1 MNGNEKKNTMTS
13 EEKDLL
19 IRIITKSSD
28 ILRRLFPLLE
38 QRIVPVADFFI
49 KKSRGSSPL
58 LFFSCKKS
66 QSLKS
71 FKHCQFLITLQFG
84 NYLSSTGFQLISP
97 AFVPYRT
104 YA

>member
-38 QRIVPVADFFI
+38 QRIVPVADFFRVNHFFYVI
-49 KKSRGSSPL
+49 AQPL
-58 LFFSCKKS
+58 TQRHS
-66 QSLKS
+66 
-71 FKHCQFLITLQFG
+71 TL
-84 NYLSSTGFQLISP
+84 TV
-97 AFVPYRT
+97 A
-104 YA
+104 

>member
-1 MNGNEKKNTMTS
+1 MNENEKKNTMTS

-49 KKSRGSSPL
+49 KEEQRIMPPAL
-58 LFFSCKKS
+58 LF
-66 QSLKS
+66 
-71 FKHCQFLITLQFG
+71 
-84 NYLSSTGFQLISP
+84 QL
-97 AFVPYRT
+97 
-104 YA
+104 